1 MVEMTTESTL
11 VNTQSNAWNDIA
23 EQVNFT
29 VNPNLDL
36 FERYVHPRSTVLDYG
51 CGYGRIANELRE
63 RGFSNV
69 LGVDT
74 SREMIRR
81 GNMSFPQVNLAHI
94 TDFRIPA
101 PDWHFDG
108 VVVSAVLTCI
118 ASTAERQ
125 AVIDEL
131 MRVLKPAGIAYFVEF
146 HASESNKYESDGTF
160 ASGLGVKMKHFTQE
174 ELEHE
179 ISGLR
184 LLHSEIQSATTIEGH
199 GTRVIH
205 CVATK
210 R

>member
-1 MVEMTTESTL
+1 MTTESTL

-36 FERYVHPRSTVLDYG
+36 FEKYVHPRSTVLDYG
-51 CGYGRIANELRE
+51 CGYGRIANGLRQ
-63 RGFSNV
+63 RGFTNV

-74 SREMIRR
+74 SGEMIRR
-81 GNMSFPQVNLAHI
+81 GVMSFPQVKLKHI
-94 TDFRIPA
+94 TDFRIPT
-101 PDWHFDG
+101 PDGHFDG

-125 AVIDEL
+125 VVIDEL

-146 HASESNKYESDGTF
+146 HASEFNKYEPDGTF
-160 ASGLGVKMKHFTQE
+160 VSGLGVKMKHFTRL
-174 ELEHE
+174 ELEGE
-179 ISGLR
+179 ISAFR
-184 LLHSEIQSATTIEGH
+184 LIHSEIQSATTIDGH
-199 GTRVIH
+199 ETRAIH
-205 CVATK
+205 CFATK